1 MKSPTRFPSAGF
13 YLPIHPC
20 GSCGEKEYSVS
31 GVFDSLIRMQKVAL
45 VIVQF
50 YLLADF
56 IAGRYLWVHN
66 LWCLQ
71 LSFIVK
77 N

>member
-1 MKSPTRFPSAGF
+1 MGVVGRQ
-13 YLPIHPC
+13 
-20 GSCGEKEYSVS
+20 EYSVS

-50 YLLADF
+50 YLLADI
-56 IAGRYLWVHN
+56 IAGGYLWVHN
-66 LWCLQ
+66 LRCLQ

>member
-20 GSCGEKEYSVS
+20 GSCGETEYSVS
-31 GVFDSLIRMQKVAL
+31 GYLIRMPKVAL

-50 YLLADF
+50 YLLADI
-56 IAGRYLWVHN
+56 IAGGYLQVHN
-66 LWCLQ
+66 LRCLQ